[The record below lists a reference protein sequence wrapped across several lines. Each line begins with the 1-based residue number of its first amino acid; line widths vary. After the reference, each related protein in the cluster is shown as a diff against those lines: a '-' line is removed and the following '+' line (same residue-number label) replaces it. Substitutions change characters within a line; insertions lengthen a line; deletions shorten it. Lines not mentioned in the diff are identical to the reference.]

1 MKKYAVFIVLITS
14 CFLGNAQTAKYSNE
28 FLSLGVGARALAM
41 SNVMVSLTDD
51 VNAAYWNPAGLTR
64 MDKKYQLSLMH
75 SEYFAG
81 IAKYDYAGVAYK
93 IDDKSAIAFSYL
105 RFGVDNIMNT
115 TQLIDNQGNIDY
127 NRITFF
133 SAADNAF
140 LLSYARK
147 VGSIE
152 GLSIGANAKVIR
164 RTIGK
169 FASAWG
175 FGLDAGIQ
183 YQKNGWQLGL
193 LAKDVTSTFNA
204 WNYTLT
210 DEVIDVFQS
219 TGNEIP
225 VNSLE
230 LTLPKLVLG
239 GGKYFEFGKGWNS
252 TVALDFDFTFDGK
265 RNTLVK
271 SNVVSI
277 DPHFGLEVGYKKIVA
292 IRAGVGNYQ
301 QIPDFDGTKKS
312 SLQINLGLG
321 IGIKDFIYIDYAF
334 TDIGDLSLALYSHLF
349 SIKVSLDKF
358 KI

>member
-1 MKKYAVFIVLITS
+1 MKKFSLFALLVLCYFI
-14 CFLGNAQTAKYSNE
+14 GDAQTAKYSNE

-127 NRITFF
+127 NRISYF

-140 LLSYARK
+140 LLSYARQIAD
-147 VGSIE
+147 IE
-152 GLSIGANAKVIR
+152 GFSFGANAKVIR

-169 FASAWG
+169 FAGAWG
-175 FGLDAGIQ
+175 FGLDAGLQ
-183 YQKNGWQLGL
+183 YQRKGWQFGV

-210 DEVIDVFQS
+210 DEVLEVFQS

-230 LTLPKLVLG
+230 LTLPKIILG
-239 GGKYFEFGKGWNS
+239 AGKYIKIGENWNS

-265 RNTLVK
+265 RNSLIK
-271 SNVVSI
+271 SNFVSI
-277 DPHFGLEVGYKKIVA
+277 DPHFGLEVGYKRIVA

-301 QIPDFDGTKKS
+301 QIPNFDGTKKS

-321 IGIKDFIYIDYAF
+321 IGIKDFLFIDYAF

-358 KI
+358 KL